1 MVPPHQ
7 RNALLTT
14 TRGLGELMRSAH
26 REGSRKILVGLG
38 GSATNDAG
46 LGALQSLGL
55 KIRCRNE
62 EGEIFEYS
70 QTSAHSF
77 CGKDMKTIDG
87 IEITPSL
94 REFISS
100 VHIEVA
106 CDVTNPFVGPQGAVS
121 IFSPQKG
128 VVLERD
134 REVLEAG
141 MHRVSFLISELLGV
155 NIDNVAGA
163 GAAGGIA
170 GSFTA
175 ILKGTLRRGIEI
187 MADSV
192 QLTKLISCADL
203 VVTGEGSFDSQTAS
217 GKTVSFVCSECERQG
232 KKVVIVCGRKEQ
244 KQPSA
249 SGCQV
254 FDLVSMFDVHKSMT
268 ETFDC
273 LREMMSKKAPALL
286 AASAKRNPS

>member
-1 MVPPHQ
+1 
-7 RNALLTT
+7 
-14 TRGLGELMRSAH
+14 
-26 REGSRKILVGLG
+26 
-38 GSATNDAG
+38 
-46 LGALQSLGL
+46 
-55 KIRCRNE
+55 
-62 EGEIFEYS
+62 
-70 QTSAHSF
+70 
-77 CGKDMKTIDG
+77 MKTIDG